1 MHVCSCLMTAKTNE
15 KMANINAID
24 EVYTYINGKIAHPKL
39 QQISELG
46 FVVGLHVEGNVHY
59 NWKPSH
65 DI

>member
-1 MHVCSCLMTAKTNE
+1 MTAKTNE
-15 KMANINAID
+15 NMANINAID

-59 NWKPSH
+59 N
-65 DI
+65 